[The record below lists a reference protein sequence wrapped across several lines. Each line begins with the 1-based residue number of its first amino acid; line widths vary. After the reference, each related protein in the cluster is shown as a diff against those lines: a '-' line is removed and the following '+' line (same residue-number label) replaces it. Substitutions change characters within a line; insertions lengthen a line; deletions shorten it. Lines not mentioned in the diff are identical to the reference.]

1 MRSCR
6 MTIARELA
14 EFLTRTSS
22 FDLPR
27 QAVEHA
33 AMLIAST
40 IASAAMGAGLE
51 SSEIIRT
58 LARERGGSPE
68 ASLGFGSGPKFPVSD
83 PAQGTSVASDAP
95 ASDETDMRNLRH
107 AATNLAPRT

>member
-1 MRSCR
+1 
-6 MTIARELA
+6 MTVARELA

-22 FDLPR
+22 SDLPR
-27 QAVEHA
+27 QAVDHA
-33 AMLIAST
+33 AMLIVST

-68 ASLGFGSGPKFPVSD
+68 ASVWFGFGPEIAGVRCRANGGVPEFRVRH
-83 PAQGTSVASDAP
+83 AHP
-95 ASDETDMRNLRH
+95 ASPAICARWSPACRGF
-107 AATNLAPRT
+107 